1 MGTVLELP
9 LSRRV
14 QLAVVA
20 HIRHVYTDYD
30 KLLKTGTYQ
39 NARAAVEKPCL
50 DLLARWR
57 SDDDD
62 DPNAMEEI
70 LREVIVIDD
79 DDDEIKDCDTSFE
92 NRESINRES
101 SIEIISSHAL
111 ADEVQVHQV
120 DYGGP
125 AQLVHGDQPYSPEPE
140 DREIVQHGELEQL
153 PIIHQPRSHISTL
166 DRNGIH
172 HHRWQAALDRHRTN
186 VVPTRPGKHEFLVQ
200 KSAVPPRVSAF
211 YSEVEPHQLRLEDQ
225 SQELLPLEPAKP
237 HNFSYLNSKGKENIP
252 QKKPEFADR
261 GLRPDSLRLQEVSSV
276 YLIKLRS
283 KYPILTHRVMRLQV
297 VVGLTKL

>member
-62 DPNAMEEI
+62 DPDAMEEI

-79 DDDEIKDCDTSFE
+79 DDDEIKDCRSSLE
-92 NRESINRES
+92 NRVSASREG
-101 SIEIISSHAL
+101 SIEIISSQAL
-111 ADEVQVHQV
+111 ADEVHVHPI

-125 AQLVHGDQPYSPEPE
+125 VQVVHGDQPYSPELE
-140 DREIVQHGELEQL
+140 DREIVRYTDLEQL
-153 PIIHQPRSHISTL
+153 PTNYHFRSNISTL

-172 HHRWQAALDRHRTN
+172 HHRWQEALDRHRTN
-186 VVPTRPGKHEFLVQ
+186 VVPILPGKHELVQ
-200 KSAVPPRVSAF
+200 KSAVAPRVSMF
-211 YSEVEPHQLRLEDQ
+211 YTEVEPCQLRSEDQ
-225 SQELLPLEPAKP
+225 PRLLLPLETAQPQNLSRLDP
-237 HNFSYLNSKGKENIP
+237 IGKENIL
-252 QKKPEFADR
+252 QKRLEYADTSPR
-261 GLRPDSLRLQEVSSV
+261 SDHLRLREVSTVFIISEFPA
-276 YLIKLRS
+276 LAQS
-283 KYPILTHRVMRLQV
+283 
-297 VVGLTKL
+297 